1 MESQLLNPRQKQAA
15 RLLARGYSDITA
27 AHILGIQRDLLSQW
41 QIRLDF
47 LEEVRALQTYYS
59 AHQVLTR
66 ANA

>member
-1 MESQLLNPRQKQAA
+1 MELEVLNPRQKQAA

-41 QIRLDF
+41 QIRQEF

-59 AHQVLTR
+59 AHQVPGAR
-66 ANA
+66 A